1 MSDSG
6 DDWGK
11 LYLSSILSNIYFFNL
26 YIEKQLEDEAELEKN
41 LNQEKG
47 KKFINEDDID
57 SEEERKKKKA
67 EELKKTPATDSA
79 ATKAKKGKVDLDKK
93 FEDR

>member
-1 MSDSG
+1 MIVETIG
-6 DDWGK
+6 V
-11 LYLSSILSNIYFFNL
+11 NIIFQFNL
-26 YIEKQLEDEAELEKN
+26 ENLHFNLIIEKQLEDESELEKK

-47 KKFINEDDID
+47 KKFVNEDDID

-93 FEDR
+93 FEER

>member
-1 MSDSG
+1 VETIG
-6 DDWGK
+6 VK
-11 LYLSSILSNIYFFNL
+11 IIFHFNL
-26 YIEKQLEDEAELEKN
+26 KNLHLNLDIEKQLEDESELEKK

-47 KKFINEDDID
+47 KKFVNEDDID

-79 ATKAKKGKVDLDKK
+79 ATKAKKGKVDLDQK
-93 FEDR
+93 F